1 MHRNKSE
8 DINIFFIKT
17 DKRYENSKVTEQ
29 CDSVFT
35 SLNFSRANI
44 VIFASIIY
52 IIPYL
57 IVLVYFAVSA
67 IDTRAYHKAVLWYNI
82 TQIILNGIL
91 IAIGT
96 GVLSH
101 VSTHSNVYIILG
113 LVLMFLTIS
122 LDYVTSFN
130 ITDQCESAARK
141 KEMFNVRQLNL
152 GKFVTTNN
160 FSLCRRTDSVISQ
173 IVSYQTKFQ

>member
-1 MHRNKSE
+1 M
-8 DINIFFIKT
+8 
-17 DKRYENSKVTEQ
+17 TEQ

-57 IVLVYFAVSA
+57 TVLVYFAVPA

-96 GVLSH
+96 CVLSR
-101 VSTHSNVYIILG
+101 VSIHSNVYIILG

-122 LDYVTSFN
+122 LDYATSFN
-130 ITDQCESAARK
+130 ITD
-141 KEMFNVRQLNL
+141 
-152 GKFVTTNN
+152 
-160 FSLCRRTDSVISQ
+160 
-173 IVSYQTKFQ
+173 